1 MREREHILQ
10 KIELINKTLIKEDD
24 ILDFSILYVELLFTY
39 CAYFNL
45 NIYQLSPYYDQENDS
60 LIISPLFDNA
70 EFITPYFESLKLC
83 HNVEYKMHGYD
94 GFYKATFEY
103 VLYNL
108 LTNLDKQE
116 VPVYS
121 ISWEQDFYNKSF
133 SFLNNFIELYK
144 SIEI

>member
-1 MREREHILQ
+1 
-10 KIELINKTLIKEDD
+10 
-24 ILDFSILYVELLFTY
+24 
-39 CAYFNL
+39 
-45 NIYQLSPYYDQENDS
+45 
-60 LIISPLFDNA
+60 
-70 EFITPYFESLKLC
+70 
-83 HNVEYKMHGYD
+83 MHGYD

-121 ISWEQDFYNKSF
+121 ISWEQDFYKKSF